1 MISGGAMATPG
12 TAQAPA
18 KAHVCVSA
26 ASGASVAPS
35 KASHIQG
42 HHAQQPSRER
52 GPSRLCGEGGEADL
66 DQSENDRVRGTY
78 AEQRCKA
85 PFGKRPEKR
94 RRRAACIHPE
104 TARVR
109 MKSSDPANANPAA
122 ASTAT
127 ERRPGDEQRYHERA
141 EYEHELKTRPCAASE
156 DDRPGKRPRQGY
168 GSDRGDR

>member
-1 MISGGAMATPG
+1 
-12 TAQAPA
+12 
-18 KAHVCVSA
+18 VSA

-109 MKSSDPANANPAA
+109 MKSSDPAKRTQPRSALPQNDAQ
-122 ASTAT
+122 AT
-127 ERRPGDEQRYHERA
+127 SSATTSGP
-141 EYEHELKTRPCAASE
+141 SMNMN
-156 DDRPGKRPRQGY
+156 
-168 GSDRGDR
+168 